1 MGTMMR
7 IGLTGGIAA
16 GKSTVAARLK
26 QLGAL
31 HIDYDALAHQIVE
44 PGGVALPQIVA
55 EFGPDALLADGTMN
69 RPWIADHVFGANAA
83 PGARERLDAIEHP
96 LIYAEAARLEHEH
109 PEAAI
114 IIHDIPLLAE
124 VIDDIPFAFDHIVT
138 VEAPVCMRLDRMV
151 EERGMSLEQAE
162 ARIRHQS
169 SEEERRAMADS
180 ISSAR
185 TSLSSS
191 NRHISHPATSRRPSP
206 NWPNASKTARMMWFL
221 WVPPVLAKP
230 QPPPG

>member
-16 GKSTVAARLK
+16 GKSTVAAQLK

-31 HIDYDALAHQIVE
+31 HINYDALAHQIVE

-114 IIHDIPLLAE
+114 IIHDIPL
-124 VIDDIPFAFDHIVT
+124 P
-138 VEAPVCMRLDRMV
+138 R
-151 EERGMSLEQAE
+151 SLT
-162 ARIRHQS
+162 IFHS
-169 SEEERRAMADS
+169 PLT
-180 ISSAR
+180 ISSRSKLPCACGS
-185 TSLSSS
+185 TVW
-191 NRHISHPATSRRPSP
+191 SR
-206 NWPNASKTARMMWFL
+206 NAA
-221 WVPPVLAKP
+221 
-230 QPPPG
+230 

>member
-69 RPWIADHVFGANAA
+69 
-83 PGARERLDAIEHP
+83 
-96 LIYAEAARLEHEH
+96 
-109 PEAAI
+109 
-114 IIHDIPLLAE
+114 
-124 VIDDIPFAFDHIVT
+124 
-138 VEAPVCMRLDRMV
+138 
-151 EERGMSLEQAE
+151 
-162 ARIRHQS
+162 QS
-169 SEEERRAMADS
+169 SEEERRAIADIVIDS
-180 ISSAR
+180 
-185 TSLSSS
+185 T
-191 NRHISHPATSRRPSP
+191 HPLPE
-206 NWPNASKTARMMWFL
+206 M
-221 WVPPVLAKP
+221 LA
-230 QPPPG
+230 QVGEIYAGWCAGR

>member
-16 GKSTVAARLK
+16 GKSTVAAQLK

-169 SEEERRAMADS
+169 SEEERRAIADIVIDS
-180 ISSAR
+180 THPLPEMLAQVGEIYAGWCEVAKMRPYGIQYRAR
-185 TSLSSS
+185 GQ
-191 NRHISHPATSRRPSP
+191 AFRRQI
-206 NWPNASKTARMMWFL
+206 AI
-221 WVPPVLAKP
+221 
-230 QPPPG
+230 

>member
-83 PGARERLDAIEHP
+83 PG
-96 LIYAEAARLEHEH
+96 
-109 PEAAI
+109 
-114 IIHDIPLLAE
+114 
-124 VIDDIPFAFDHIVT
+124 
-138 VEAPVCMRLDRMV
+138 
-151 EERGMSLEQAE
+151 MSLWKMQLLMIWMQ
-162 ARIRHQS
+162 RQS
-169 SEEERRAMADS
+169 RKPERSLLSE
-180 ISSAR
+180 I
-185 TSLSSS
+185 L
-191 NRHISHPATSRRPSP
+191 
-206 NWPNASKTARMMWFL
+206 
-221 WVPPVLAKP
+221 
-230 QPPPG
+230 

>member
-169 SEEERRAMADS
+169 SEEERRAIATPPIHCPRCWPKWVRYTQDGAQVAKMRPYG
-180 ISSAR
+180 IQYRAR
-185 TSLSSS
+185 GQ
-191 NRHISHPATSRRPSP
+191 AFRRQI
-206 NWPNASKTARMMWFL
+206 AI
-221 WVPPVLAKP
+221 
-230 QPPPG
+230 

>member
-169 SEEERRAMADS
+169 SEEERRA
-180 ISSAR
+180 ISSSTPPIHCPRCWPKWVRYTQDGAQVAKMRPYGIQYRAR
-185 TSLSSS
+185 GQ
-191 NRHISHPATSRRPSP
+191 AFRRQI
-206 NWPNASKTARMMWFL
+206 AI
-221 WVPPVLAKP
+221 
-230 QPPPG
+230 

>member
-16 GKSTVAARLK
+16 GKSTVAAQLK

-109 PEAAI
+109 PEQPSSFTTFHCSPRSLTI
-114 IIHDIPLLAE
+114 FHSPL
-124 VIDDIPFAFDHIVT
+124 T
-138 VEAPVCMRLDRMV
+138 
-151 EERGMSLEQAE
+151 
-162 ARIRHQS
+162 
-169 SEEERRAMADS
+169 
-180 ISSAR
+180 ISSRSKLPCACGS
-185 TSLSSS
+185 TVW
-191 NRHISHPATSRRPSP
+191 SR
-206 NWPNASKTARMMWFL
+206 NAA
-221 WVPPVLAKP
+221 
-230 QPPPG
+230 